1 MSKGTIHGNSG
12 DNSGSVISEI
22 ASRQPKSL
30 NKVREEQASAKKAAE
45 IQKKIQ
51 KELKKLK
58 LKDEEEI
65 ARKRIELETKLEAEK
80 VAETE
85 AKRQK
90 AQQKFA
96 KEQETQELVARAK
109 QRKEEIIAR
118 REARED
124 QIAAAREAA
133 LEQISGANTVAEK
146 MKGIGNLLTSGIKG
160 FGEAFKEDIGDSLSE
175 AAENAVKNVAGAL
188 SKAVDAYLDVYTRY
202 MTSINAR
209 IQGAYADMDYESLEK
224 VIRSNTAGSP
234 FVKYADT
241 LENLNKLVNEGTAV
255 NLTQRAFLATISDKI
270 ATTFDATDATLLR
283 LIRLQQNDTTAARLG
298 MEAELTKLFN
308 YYFSDTSYL
317 SQAFDNVTSALTDL
331 SSQLSATNS
340 VEFDYIVQKW
350 LGALGSVG
358 VDSGTLTNLASAINA
373 LGTGQVD
380 YLSSNSTAQNLLV
393 LAANRVGLDYGQ
405 MLLDGVSST
414 DVNTLLYG
422 IIDYI
427 QDTVQ
432 GANNV
437 VKAQYAQLFGLSVA
451 DINAF
456 ANISD
461 EVIESLY
468 ESGMTYQDTLVS
480 LNQQLSQVGNR
491 MHLSEMINNV
501 LDNVMAT
508 TGTTIA
514 GNAGLYGTYKAFDL
528 LESIT
533 GGIHIPTITVLG
545 SGITLPDSIE
555 GMAKSAILGIGT
567 IASLVSAISNWTNGG
582 GLNLARWEGTW
593 SKGTYSGFT
602 SMNELQASTSS
613 TGVVSNTNETGMQ
626 QSVYDEQKKS
636 AEEITGKEEK
646 GEEDSQMVKLLTRL
660 VEFFENGKSKDVP
673 MTVQFYTPKSL
684 LESGEDMS
692 LPGLLKAIKDR
703 VNSMG
708 TDGDPVYAVGSSLFT
723 TTTDINSWLPG
734 STI

>member
-1 MSKGTIHGNSG
+1 MSKGTVHGNSG
-12 DNSGSVISEI
+12 NDSGSVISEI

-65 ARKRIELETKLEAEK
+65 ARKRIEIETKLEAEK
-80 VAETE
+80 VAKTE

-90 AQQKFA
+90 AQQKSA

-109 QRKEEIIAR
+109 QRKEEIVAR

-133 LEQISGANTVAEK
+133 LEQISGATTAAEK
-146 MKGIGNLLTSGIKG
+146 MKGIGNLLTSGFKG

-188 SKAVDAYLDVYTRY
+188 SKAVDEYLDIYTRY
-202 MTSINAR
+202 MGSINAR
-209 IQGAYADMDYESLEK
+209 IQGAYTGMDYEALEEI
-224 VIRSNTAGSP
+224 IRLNTAGSP
-234 FVKYADT
+234 YIKYADA
-241 LENLNKLVNEGTAV
+241 LENLNKLVSEGTAV

-270 ATTFDATDATLLR
+270 ATTFDATEPALLR

-317 SQAFDNVTSALTDL
+317 SQAFDSVTSALTDL

-437 VKAQYAQLFGLSVA
+437 VKAQYAQLFGLSIA

-491 MHLSEMINNV
+491 IHLSEMINNV
-501 LDNVMAT
+501 LGNVMAT

-567 IASLVSAISNWTNGG
+567 VASLVSAISNWASGG

-602 SMNELQASTSS
+602 SMNELQTSTSS
-613 TGVVSNTNETGMQ
+613 TGVVSNINETGMQ

-636 AEEITGKEEK
+636 AEEITGTEEQ

-660 VEFFENGKSKDVP
+660 VEFFENGKSKDTP

-708 TDGDPVYAVGSSLFT
+708 TDEDPVYAVGSSLFT